1 MTHLGLFT
9 DLPKLPA
16 DFLNGHIGET
26 RQGLESMKEN
36 TENTKFSMQPKVSEG
51 YKPPKS
57 E

>member
-9 DLPKLPA
+9 VFLKLQA

-36 TENTKFSMQPKVSEG
+36 TENTKFSMPLKVSKG

>member
-9 DLPKLPA
+9 DFLKLQA

-36 TENTKFSMQPKVSEG
+36 TENTKFSMQLKVSEG
-51 YKPPKS
+51 YKPQKS